1 LRRNITTIV
10 FPFVPAVVGIFVPI
24 AYLIAPRRHEM
35 PMMIAGSF
43 VFSFVQ
49 ILLPRCR
56 PRPEHYLT
64 PLNWFV
70 LVFFSQLLILPMVI
84 VLFGAQ
90 PGTLPFLP
98 SDQAM
103 NAALFLNLSAYVC
116 MGVSF
121 SWMDGRLENR
131 EEIPSPG
138 GNQAGLSWMWAL
150 IFFSVGLIGL
160 ILKYSSVD
168 RFIGFISDPLSRA
181 SLVEDLEGRVTGA
194 LSTFMIPFLPWT
206 FVILWEKLFKQGDG
220 DRSRKHFALPT
231 VIIGFFLLAS
241 IFVNTAMN
249 RNPLFVATLSLMA
262 VYSIFCRPIRLYV
275 LLILGVMSF
284 VVIPLLGILRNYNIS
299 SLMVVLNESPW
310 RLADGARLS
319 MENIQVYGAGPQ
331 FLGYMIENIDFETEL
346 FFGKSIL
353 ASILQPLPILGRPFR
368 DISSVRIYNEMIYG
382 SGVDIEDQIVPFQGE
397 LFMNFHLPGIIVGF
411 FLLGIV
417 LAFLN
422 RKFLSSL
429 TPAEGYAWFFVSL
442 WILFLITGSSAVV
455 SQMFIF
461 TLWPAYAVFV
471 VLRSGKR
478 AF

>member
-1 LRRNITTIV
+1 
-10 FPFVPAVVGIFVPI
+10 
-24 AYLIAPRRHEM
+24 
-35 PMMIAGSF
+35 
-43 VFSFVQ
+43 
-49 ILLPRCR
+49 
-56 PRPEHYLT
+56 
-64 PLNWFV
+64 
-70 LVFFSQLLILPMVI
+70 
-84 VLFGAQ
+84 
-90 PGTLPFLP
+90 
-98 SDQAM
+98 
-103 NAALFLNLSAYVC
+103 
-116 MGVSF
+116 
-121 SWMDGRLENR
+121 
-131 EEIPSPG
+131 
-138 GNQAGLSWMWAL
+138 
-150 IFFSVGLIGL
+150 
-160 ILKYSSVD
+160 
-168 RFIGFISDPLSRA
+168 
-181 SLVEDLEGRVTGA
+181 
-194 LSTFMIPFLPWT
+194 
-206 FVILWEKLFKQGDG
+206 
-220 DRSRKHFALPT
+220 
-231 VIIGFFLLAS
+231 
-241 IFVNTAMN
+241 
-249 RNPLFVATLSLMA
+249 
-262 VYSIFCRPIRLYV
+262 
-275 LLILGVMSF
+275 
-284 VVIPLLGILRNYNIS
+284 
-299 SLMVVLNESPW
+299 MVVLNESPW